1 MEDEQMPK
9 QLLCAKTSGRQNV
22 GRSGSRGLGEVD
34 TDAKR
39 MGIRMWWR
47 KALDRK
53 YWRKVLMKL
62 RLCLSCRAGD
72 NGDGIEKRKISN
84 GNYASCEQ

>member
-9 QLLCAKTSGRQNV
+9 QLLCAKTSGRKNV
-22 GRSGSRGLGEVD
+22 GRSRSRGLDEVD

-39 MGIRMWWR
+39 MGIRIWWR

-53 YWRKVLMKL
+53 
-62 RLCLSCRAGD
+62 
-72 NGDGIEKRKISN
+72 
-84 GNYASCEQ
+84 